1 MDEWHYKRGEAE
13 FGPMSA
19 TQIRALKERGTLK
32 PETPVR
38 RGGTSVWLPL
48 AAADLHAAVP
58 EAPPVPV
65 PVAEAKP
72 DSPAFAEVYAP
83 PKASAREPLKVP
95 RTLLATAILLSLI
108 LLHIGV
114 LRLAEVVLIGLHQ
127 QDLETTMPFTRMLWS
142 LTTLIYEIAGH
153 SLDWMFIPLFL
164 ALMAWQGCAFAA
176 LRRLYGDA
184 MLTHGPASGLWW
196 LAPLANLVMP
206 FFCLRELRHLS
217 RRQRQRQQVGIP
229 FGPVLWVFEINLV
242 ISVLLDWIL
251 NLNERAMDGF
261 TDSLVFDS
269 TTMTLSAIT
278 SLAGAVFSFTML
290 IIVMGNLRQQMRL
303 HEHWQD

>member
-1 MDEWHYKRGEAE
+1 
-13 FGPMSA
+13 MSA

-32 PETPVR
+32 SNTLVR
-38 RGGTSVWLPL
+38 RAGTSEWLPL
-48 AAADLHAAVP
+48 AAADLRAAVP
-58 EAPPVPV
+58 DAPPVPI

-83 PKASAREPLKVP
+83 PKACAREPLKVP
-95 RTLLATAILLSLI
+95 WPLLATAILLSLI
-108 LLHIGV
+108 LLHMGV

-127 QDLETTMPFTRMLWS
+127 QDFETMAPLMRLLWS
-142 LTTLIYEIAGH
+142 MTTLIYEVAGD

-196 LAPLANLVMP
+196 LVPLANLVMP

-229 FGPVLWVFEINLV
+229 FGPVLWIFEINWV
-242 ISVLLDWIL
+242 ISVLLDWVL

-261 TDSLVFDS
+261 TESLVLDS

-290 IIVMGNLRQQMRL
+290 IIIMGNLRQQMRL

>member
-19 TQIRALKERGTLK
+19 AQIRALKERGTLK

-48 AAADLHAAVP
+48 AAADLRAALP

-65 PVAEAKP
+65 AEAVP

-83 PKASAREPLKVP
+83 PKAAAREPLKIP
-95 RTLLATAILLSLI
+95 RPLLATAIVLSLI
-108 LLHIGV
+108 LLHMGV

-127 QDLETTMPFTRMLWS
+127 QDFETMAPLMRVLWNM
-142 LTTLIYEIAGH
+142 TTLIYEIAGD

-242 ISVLLDWIL
+242 ISMILKWVL
-251 NLNERAMDGF
+251 NRRERAMDGF
-261 TDSLVFDS
+261 SESLVLDS
-269 TTMTLSAIT
+269 TTMTLGVIA
-278 SLAGAVFSFTML
+278 SLAGAIFSLTML
-290 IIVMGNLRQQMRL
+290 VIVMGNLRQQMRL